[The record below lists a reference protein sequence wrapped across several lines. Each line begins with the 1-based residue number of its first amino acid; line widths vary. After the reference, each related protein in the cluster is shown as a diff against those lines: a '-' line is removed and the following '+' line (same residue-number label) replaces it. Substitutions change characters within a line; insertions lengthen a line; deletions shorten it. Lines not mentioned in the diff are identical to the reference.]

1 MNNADIIKPDDGG
14 VRVDDLSRRKT
25 VEFIRIRSGH

>member
-1 MNNADIIKPDDGG
+1 MNNANTIKPDGG
-14 VRVDDLSRRKT
+14 VHVDDLSRRKT